1 MDRERQSCRLSR
13 GRPGRHCSDPLATL
27 HSDTGTAV
35 WFRTTQEEQA
45 MATSPAT
52 RALTDADHPAIAEL
66 AAAAFPAT
74 QSRFVRPGPDGGL
87 VMTIDG

>member
-1 MDRERQSCRLSR
+1 
-13 GRPGRHCSDPLATL
+13 
-27 HSDTGTAV
+27 
-35 WFRTTQEEQA
+35 

-74 QSRFVRPGPDGGL
+74 QSRFVRPSPDGGL